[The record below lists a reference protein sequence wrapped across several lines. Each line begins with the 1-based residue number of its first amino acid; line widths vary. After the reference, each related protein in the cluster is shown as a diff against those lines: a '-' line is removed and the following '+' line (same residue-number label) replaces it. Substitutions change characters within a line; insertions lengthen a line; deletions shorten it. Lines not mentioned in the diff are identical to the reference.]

1 MAYGGR
7 LKALRVSHTAHAL
20 HDILGED
27 SEKNWIYYNNDFS
40 LVEELRS
47 PTHGIESWA
56 LHSTI
61 KDKKEVEES
70 FHHYWEIGINNSYF
84 NKNWCDIFF
93 SFDYQDIYLNPR
105 ATPKDICMAIYH
117 LLAPGGKFVY
127 YNLAIPQLDLLC
139 RKLTP
144 RYDIVKEFR
153 RYSLFDDKE
162 VGVFQKDDL

>member
-61 KDKKEVEES
+61 KDKKEVEERRIYPTLVPS
-70 FHHYWEIGINNSYF
+70 GVLPSTNPSTARGTENIRREIE
-84 NKNWCDIFF
+84 
-93 SFDYQDIYLNPR
+93 
-105 ATPKDICMAIYH
+105 T
-117 LLAPGGKFVY
+117 
-127 YNLAIPQLDLLC
+127 
-139 RKLTP
+139 
-144 RYDIVKEFR
+144 
-153 RYSLFDDKE
+153 
-162 VGVFQKDDL
+162 VFTT